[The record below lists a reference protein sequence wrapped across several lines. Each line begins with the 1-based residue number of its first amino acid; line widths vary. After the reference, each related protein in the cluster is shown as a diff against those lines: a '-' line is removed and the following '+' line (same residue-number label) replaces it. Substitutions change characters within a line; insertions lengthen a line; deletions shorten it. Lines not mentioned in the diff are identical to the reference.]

1 MNINSPI
8 DEIKSRL
15 DIVEVI
21 GSYIKLEKAGIN
33 YRAPCPFHA
42 EKKPS
47 FFVSPTRQIW
57 HCFGG
62 CGTGGDIFKFIM
74 EIEGVEFADALR
86 ILAKKAGIEL
96 KKPSF
101 QYKQWQTEKEKLF
114 QVCESATRFFEKQL
128 AQSKTGKQAKEYLI
142 SRGIKPEAIKKW
154 RLGYAP
160 DTWQGLSDFL
170 TSKSYQLEEI
180 KKAGLGLSSEKGSF
194 YDRFRGRIIF
204 PIFDF
209 NSQVIGF
216 GGRIF
221 KNKDNKEI
229 AKYVNTPQTLLYDK
243 SSILYGLDKAKV
255 EIRKKDYCLLVE
267 GYVDLIMAAQAG
279 FNNVVAVSGTALTSF
294 QLKMLKRYSNN
305 LLIAFDMDQA
315 GNLATKRGIDLAQHY
330 DFNIKVVSLPEN
342 MDPADLILKDV
353 NQWQQRI
360 DQAESI
366 MDFYF
371 NTAFKQFDKE
381 TAEGKKL
388 IVNSVLPMIKKVS
401 NRIVQSHW
409 LSELA
414 RRIKI
419 KEEIIEQEMKKIKPE
434 DQVSFFQQDE
444 QKIIESVVK
453 TRRELIEER
462 LAVLFLKFPEKK
474 DILKKQDL
482 NIFSEPIKEI
492 LINLDKKSKK
502 NNSDFFNQLAL
513 KAEIEEIEEKDVLPE
528 IEYCL
533 EEINFI
539 EINNQLTEISWE
551 IKKAE
556 QEKKWQKVDQ
566 LSKKFNELSKQKCQK

>member
-1 MNINSPI
+1 MISPVE
-8 DEIKSRL
+8 EIKARL

-21 GSYIKLEKAGIN
+21 GSYIKLEKAGVN

-47 FFVSPTRQIW
+47 FFVSPARQIW

-62 CGTGGDIFKFIM
+62 CSKGGDIFKFVM

-128 AQSKTGKQAKEYLI
+128 NQSKTGKQAKEYLV
-142 SRGIKPEAIKKW
+142 SRGIKPETIKKW

-170 TSKSYQLEEI
+170 SSKGYQLEEI

-221 KNKDNKEI
+221 KNKDNQEI

-243 SSILYGLDKAKV
+243 SSVLYGLDKAKV
-255 EIRKKDYCLLVE
+255 EIRKKDNCILVE
-267 GYVDLIMAAQAG
+267 GYLDLIMVSQAG
-279 FNNVVAVSGTALTSF
+279 FENVVATSGTALSSF
-294 QLKMLKRYSNN
+294 QLKILKRYSDN
-305 LLIAFDMDQA
+305 LLTAFDMDLA

-342 MDPADLILKDV
+342 MDPADLILKDI

-381 TAEGKKL
+381 TAQGKRM
-388 IVNSVLPMIKKVS
+388 IVDSVLPMIKKIS
-401 NRIVQSHW
+401 NKIIQSHW

-414 RRIKI
+414 RRIKV
-419 KEEIIEQEMKKIKPE
+419 KEEVIEQEMKKVKTESQFNSFQE
-434 DQVSFFQQDE
+434 DE
-444 QKIIESVVK
+444 KTIEPVIK

-462 LAVLFLKFPEKK
+462 LAVLFLKFPEKR

-482 NIFSEPIKEI
+482 TVFSKPVKEI
-492 LINLDKKSKK
+492 LINLDKKPGKS
-502 NNSDFFNQLAL
+502 NSDFFNQLAL
-513 KAEIEEIEEKDVLPE
+513 KSEIEEIEEKDVLSE

-533 EEINFI
+533 EEINLI

-556 QEKKWQKVDQ
+556 EDKKWQKVEQ
-566 LSKKFNELSKQKCQK
+566 LSKKFNELLKQKCQK